1 MATVSEQLREARE
14 KLSLSI
20 NDVADATKIRTDHI
34 RALEEGNYK
43 AFAAPVYIRGFV
55 RTYGAMLKLE
65 ATQLMADLDA
75 ELNREKK
82 FTEPTT
88 LSGRK
93 RNVLDRMMLGLSRM
107 NWVVIAVALVIG
119 IGLLTASLTY
129 RAWQSYKSRDPL
141 AGLSPGLYQQESEP
155 AGELL
160 PLPK

>member
-55 RTYGAMLKLE
+55 RAYGAMLKLE

-75 ELNREKK
+75 ELNREV
-82 FTEPTT
+82 EVVSLANCVAT
-88 LSGRK
+88 L
-93 RNVLDRMMLGLSRM
+93 
-107 NWVVIAVALVIG
+107 
-119 IGLLTASLTY
+119 
-129 RAWQSYKSRDPL
+129 
-141 AGLSPGLYQQESEP
+141 
-155 AGELL
+155 AGELASEAGRNRRSMS
-160 PLPK
+160 KDEIDAMWGCEV